1 MALPCMNCQQPV
13 SDKSAKFFHGTL
25 VCDKCHVMAERLYDR
40 ARKEL
45 TDLLVM
51 LQEGIRIA
59 IIERRLEFREGT
71 GTEEMSKKEVLEA
84 IVRLKD
90 MKDARTLT
98 PQLAAPGD
106 TAPVSEP

>member
-1 MALPCMNCQQPV
+1 MSLPCMNCQQPV
-13 SDKSAKFFHGTL
+13 ADASAKFFHGTL
-25 VCDKCHVMAERLYDR
+25 VCGTCHAMAERLYDR

-59 IIERRLEFREGT
+59 IIERRLQFREEKDG
-71 GTEEMSKKEVLEA
+71 EVSKKEVLEA

-90 MKDARTLT
+90 MKDARA
-98 PQLAAPGD
+98 LATSGGTTSGSKP
-106 TAPVSEP
+106 

>member
-13 SDKSAKFFHGTL
+13 NDKSAKFFHGTL
-25 VCDKCHVMAERLYDR
+25 ICDTCHTIAERLYGR
-40 ARKEL
+40 ARQEL

-59 IIERRLEFREGT
+59 IIERRLAFAEGGT
-71 GTEEMSKKEVLEA
+71 GEEMSKKEVLEA

-90 MKDARTLT
+90 IKDARTLA
-98 PQLAAPGD
+98 LSSNAPPG
-106 TAPVSEP
+106 SEP